1 MNGILPDGIDLE
13 WSHCRPLSNE
23 QPKYIRYKMCPIKK
37 SKKIPCCWARHSS
50 CRVWSG
56 EGWPHSGRRGGRP
69 CQDSW
74 KPRWRSPT
82 TSSSVR
88 SRWTAGTGWNDWH
101 EYFYGLIVIL
111 IFQEFLWLLVTLDS
125 GNMAERL
132 RFLPQKHWGKKQ
144 KLPKKQN
151 KTKYKKQNTRHKI
164 QNFSTCVRSGDSD
177 GIARWRRLKSGEA
190 NPWWLVWGWEKRS
203 SKYYIFI
210 HVPDIY
216 TKKRKWKVHIIWN
229 PGNTLPPPLYA
240 YA

>member
-1 MNGILPDGIDLE
+1 MNNLNTSCAKSVI
-13 WSHCRPLSNE
+13 
-23 QPKYIRYKMCPIKK
+23 K
-37 SKKIPCCWARHSS
+37 SKKKLPCCWARHSS

-74 KPRWRSPT
+74 KPRRRSPT

-132 RFLPQKHWGKKQ
+132 RFLPQKHWGKNKSYQ
-144 KLPKKQN
+144 KN
-151 KTKYKKQNTRHKI
+151 KTKQNTKNKI
-164 QNFSTCVRSGDSD
+164 QDTKYKISLPAWGQETAMVLQGD
-177 GIARWRRLKSGEA
+177 AVWRA
-190 NPWWLVWGWEKRS
+190 EKQ
-203 SKYYIFI
+203 I
-210 HVPDIY
+210 
-216 TKKRKWKVHIIWN
+216 
-229 PGNTLPPPLYA
+229 PGD
-240 YA
+240 